1 MAVRIVCV
9 NALWLLKNSFQ
20 GILITRFVRKLL
32 NVRSPQTL
40 KFAEIT
46 GLVPYFQQ
54 PRPDFVNNRS
64 ESGLWILA
72 VRLPGC
78 IKVLWAK
85 RSALEGLAHM
95 TKGGILSFVPLGCT
109 EGAVRPRKG
118 WFSRA
123 ISPRSGR

>member
-20 GILITRFVRKLL
+20 GILITRFV
-32 NVRSPQTL
+32 
-40 KFAEIT
+40 
-46 GLVPYFQQ
+46 
-54 PRPDFVNNRS
+54 RS